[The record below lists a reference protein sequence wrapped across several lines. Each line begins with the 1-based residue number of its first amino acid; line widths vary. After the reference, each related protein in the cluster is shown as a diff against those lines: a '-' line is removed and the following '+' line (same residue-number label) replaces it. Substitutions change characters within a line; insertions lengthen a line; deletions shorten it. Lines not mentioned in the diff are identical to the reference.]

1 MPILK
6 KDLSIAEFLLPHLI
20 IAVICTGGGEEG
32 INTVL
37 LEVSHITSP
46 YNWKKLAICSLIDQV
61 P

>member
-37 LEVSHITSP
+37 LEVSHVTSP
-46 YNWKKLAICSLIDQV
+46 
-61 P
+61 